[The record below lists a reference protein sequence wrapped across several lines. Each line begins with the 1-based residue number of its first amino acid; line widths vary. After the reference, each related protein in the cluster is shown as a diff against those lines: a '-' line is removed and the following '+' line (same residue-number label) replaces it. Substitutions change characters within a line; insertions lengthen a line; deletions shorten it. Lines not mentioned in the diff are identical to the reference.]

1 MGIFNH
7 NDLINQFYDKLKTE
21 KFDEVL
27 DTAFQLN
34 REIYLGGIDSTVA
47 DNVEAVIRFWN
58 LVDESAGTP
67 EGERKPI
74 KIYIDSPGGELQ
86 ATFSIIDA
94 IAMSKTPIYTINI
107 GEACSGGFFIA
118 IAGHARFAYPHS
130 HFMYHEGSVGMG
142 GDAHKFR
149 NAADFYKKQL
159 NQLKEH
165 TLKFTNLTEEDYERI
180 LKDDY
185 WLTAEEALAIGVCD
199 KIITEFCCE

>member
-1 MGIFNH
+1 MKNFNYS
-7 NDLINQFYDKLKTE
+7 NLINQFYDKLKTE

-27 DTAFQLN
+27 DAALQLN

-47 DNVEAVIRFWN
+47 DNVEAIIRFWN
-58 LVDESAGTP
+58 FVDESAGTP
-67 EGERKPI
+67 AAERRPI
-74 KIYIDSPGGELQ
+74 KMYINSPGGELQ

-94 IAMSKTPIYTINI
+94 MAMSETPIYTINI

-180 LKDDY
+180 IKDDY
-185 WLTAEEALAIGVCD
+185 WLTADDALAIGVCD
-199 KIITEFCCE
+199 QIITDFCYE